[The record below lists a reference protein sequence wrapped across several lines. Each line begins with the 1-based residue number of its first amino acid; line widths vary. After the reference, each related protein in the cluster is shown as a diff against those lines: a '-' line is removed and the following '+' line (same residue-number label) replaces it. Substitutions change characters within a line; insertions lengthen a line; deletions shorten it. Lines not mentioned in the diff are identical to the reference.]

1 MRFYR
6 RLCALFYRKELAH
19 GEPSYLVRF
28 VGILGT
34 ILFIVLIAYFHDPV
48 SQNRYSPIAKIFE
61 QAPNLAAPAALP
73 PASPEITF
81 GGLFFDPANS
91 LHPPANPTYLRCSLL
106 LL

>member
-48 SQNRYSPIAKIFE
+48 SQNRYSPIAKILE
-61 QAPNLAAPAALP
+61 QAPNPAGPAAPP
-73 PASPEITF
+73 PAAPELSS
-81 GGLFFDPANS
+81 GGLFISPAAS